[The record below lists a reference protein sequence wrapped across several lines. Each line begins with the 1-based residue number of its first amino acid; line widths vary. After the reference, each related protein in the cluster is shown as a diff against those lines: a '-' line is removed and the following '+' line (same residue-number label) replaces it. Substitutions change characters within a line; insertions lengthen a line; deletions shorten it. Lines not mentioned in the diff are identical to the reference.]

1 MMRLLIP
8 LFIIVLGMLTG
19 AVICLLFKETA
30 TGLKIS
36 ILAGG
41 LGAFAGLLVRDVLDI
56 TTGGQ
61 LGGAMLAAILGASI
75 FAAVVNALFGRI
87 GK

>member
-1 MMRLLIP
+1 MRLLIP

-19 AVICLLFKETA
+19 AIVCLFFKETA
-30 TGLKIS
+30 IGLKLS

-41 LGAFAGLLVRDVLDI
+41 LGAFAGLLVRDALDI
-56 TTGGQ
+56 TTGGP
-61 LGGAMLAAILGASI
+61 LGGAILAAIIGASI
-75 FAAVVNALFGRI
+75 CAALVNALFGRI